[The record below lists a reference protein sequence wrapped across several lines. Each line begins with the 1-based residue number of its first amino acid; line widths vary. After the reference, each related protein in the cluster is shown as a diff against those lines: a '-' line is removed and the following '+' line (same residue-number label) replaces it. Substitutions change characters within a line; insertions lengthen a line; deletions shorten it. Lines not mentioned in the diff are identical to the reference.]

1 MLDSPQTAPSGDED
15 MHSSAGARPV
25 AAWEGSCPVRDILD
39 RLGDAW
45 SVLVVLQLE
54 AGPSRFNALKR
65 QIPGISQRMLT
76 VTLRHLERD
85 GLVTRKVFPTNPPS
99 VEYALTPLG
108 FSLGEALQPLTAWAF
123 EQQGTVNAARQVYD
137 QRQ

>member
-1 MLDSPQTAPSGDED
+1 MLHHPSTSSSIENIDSPSHEN
-15 MHSSAGARPV
+15 PV
-25 AAWEGSCPVRDILD
+25 PTWEGSCPVRDILD

-54 AGPSRFNALKR
+54 AGPCRFNAMKR
-65 QIPGISQRMLT
+65 QVAGISQRMLT

-85 GLVTRKVFPTNPPS
+85 GLVTRKVFPTKPPS
-99 VEYALTPLG
+99 VEYALTKLG
-108 FSLGEALQPLTAWAF
+108 FSLAKAFQPLTAWAF
-123 EQQGTVNAARQVYD
+123 EQQGVVNAARQTFD